1 MRDRDHQRPASVAA
15 RLREQFA
22 PAYLT
27 LTSIIQGVALSTLV
41 IRVEGMSEQFTLA
54 NWLLAVATLLAFLLV
69 WHEYLMQALAYVW
82 MPTLVDSAVPF
93 GILITELFLA
103 HFVYGNE
110 RVWFLIAGLA
120 FVLGI
125 VAWGTTHAHTQE
137 NAELLE
143 AVRGVSPMRVL
154 PSVVSITL
162 FLGIWALYDVLGL
175 GQISGLVAAIAVL
188 VIVGVLATTVPYWN
202 RVLAYARR
210 EDASED
216 APNDEERV

>member
-1 MRDRDHQRPASVAA
+1 MHDRPGPTSTPTSVAA

-41 IRVEGMSEQFTLA
+41 IRVEGLSEHFTLA
-54 NWLLAVATLLAFLLV
+54 NWLLATATLLAFLLV

-93 GILITELFLA
+93 AFLVAELFLA

-110 RVWFLIAGLA
+110 RTWLLVAGLA
-120 FVLGI
+120 FGLAI
-125 VAWGTTHAHTQE
+125 VAWGTAHAHTQE
-137 NAELLE
+137 NAGVLT
-143 AVRGVSPMRVL
+143 AVAGLSPTRVL
-154 PSVVSITL
+154 PSIICIVL
-162 FLGIWALYDVLGL
+162 FLGIWALYDVLHL
-175 GQISGLVAAIAVL
+175 GQVSGLVAAVAVVAIAG
-188 VIVGVLATTVPYWN
+188 VIATTVPYWN

-210 EDASED
+210 EDASEE
-216 APNDEERV
+216 ATNA